1 MNYIERIWSAFTSMI
16 KLEDRVTRQTDSIDK
31 HQERIEDLTER
42 IIRLETKLDMLMS
55 AAVVKRISKN

>member
-16 KLEDRVTRQTDSIDK
+16 KLEERVTRQTDSIDK

-42 IIRLETKLDMLMS
+42 VIRLETKLDMLMS